1 MLLWCGVDICFGL
14 PPLLPSSATDR
25 METDVPATMKD
36 FIRALDR
43 REQGEESQAAQ
54 SLDTLAVIQSHFKQN
69 VQLE

>member
-1 MLLWCGVDICFGL
+1 
-14 PPLLPSSATDR
+14 